1 MVDAH
6 SQTDNIHKRYVEA
19 INTNDV
25 DQVLALV
32 TDDVVFQH
40 PGAPEIVGK
49 DALRDWIQ
57 AYLDAVSTSW
67 VKIPIGLTVSED
79 LAAERYSYR
88 GTDTDKASGAVS
100 IDEGKG
106 IIVFRREEDGEWRVC
121 LDGWSSGSAPG
132 AAS

>member
-6 SQTDNIHKRYVEA
+6 AQTDDIHKRYVEA

-25 DQVLALV
+25 DEVLALA

-40 PGAPEIVGK
+40 PGSPEVVGK
-49 DALRDWIQ
+49 DALREWIQ
-57 AYLDAVSTSW
+57 GYLDAFSTSW
-67 VKIPIGLTVSED
+67 VKTSIGLTVSGD

-88 GTDTDKASGAVS
+88 GTDTDKANGAVS
-100 IDEGKG
+100 VDEGKG
-106 IIVFRREEDGEWRVC
+106 IIVFRRESDGEWRVY
-121 LDGWSSGSAPG
+121 LDGWSSDPASG